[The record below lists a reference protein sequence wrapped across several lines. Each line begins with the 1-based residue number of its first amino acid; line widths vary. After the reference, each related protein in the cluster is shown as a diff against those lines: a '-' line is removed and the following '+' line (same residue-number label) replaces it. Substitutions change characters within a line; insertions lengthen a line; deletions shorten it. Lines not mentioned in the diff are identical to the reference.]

1 MELLSWLDIP
11 ALQHTATNQLV
22 EDFFHMA
29 RVKLSAQEN
38 DQVSLELVCAVHDK
52 RPLVV
57 GGQQRERLSSVSRG
71 ILLFFTGE
79 DGAGGTNEMSMLGKM
94 FLAHLSHNI
103 AIGKMMEGSPACCDS
118 FGGISVIMC
127 GDFHAPELLAEDDW

>member
-1 MELLSWLDIP
+1 MELLSWLDVSILFHSSLFAFEIP

-57 GGQQRERLSSVSRG
+57 GGQQRGVQHDSTWTLASTSPPV
-71 ILLFFTGE
+71 TE
-79 DGAGGTNEMSMLGKM
+79 DGDAQELEGEHYGCYFKRVITSSQHEALLQKGY
-94 FLAHLSHNI
+94 
-103 AIGKMMEGSPACCDS
+103 AILHTSA
-118 FGGISVIMC
+118 
-127 GDFHAPELLAEDDW
+127 